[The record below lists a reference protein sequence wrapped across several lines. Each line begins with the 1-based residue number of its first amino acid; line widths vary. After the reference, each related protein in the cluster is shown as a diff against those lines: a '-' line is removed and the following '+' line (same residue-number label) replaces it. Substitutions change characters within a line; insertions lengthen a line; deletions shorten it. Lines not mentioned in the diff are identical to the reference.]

1 MIQYSKAF
9 IQSLLDK
16 YMEGTTTLEEEDVL
30 HQYFTRSDVPAEWE
44 DYRMLF
50 AEIDSM
56 RPAEKPKRRWWPWSM
71 AAAAVVAALVVF
83 AATQMQTEDQP
94 KSDVIAQ
101 VEEERNT
108 LQPLQPLPQPL
119 PQREGSSNTQ
129 DEDSVGKSR
138 EEHSAPLPS
147 GEGLGEGL
155 QGKPGKGQPGLPKR
169 RLRKPQPTMTDYD
182 KAYALMAEAAKEQQ
196 QAEQEME
203 QAQQEILHARLT
215 AAGYVAIQ
223 QEDGTIIYTNEPKN
237 YFAYEE

>member
-1 MIQYSKAF
+1 MRQYTKAF

-56 RPAEKPKRRWWPWSM
+56 RPAEKTPHRWWPWSM

-83 AATQMQTEDQP
+83 AITQSLPENRP
-94 KSDVIAQ
+94 ESDVIAQ
-101 VEEERNT
+101 E
-108 LQPLQPLPQPL
+108 QPHPQQPHPQPL
-119 PQREGSSNTQ
+119 PRREGSSYTQ

-147 GEGLGEGL
+147 GEGLGKGL
-155 QGKPGKGQPGLPKR
+155 QEKGQQGVPKR

-203 QAQQEILHARLT
+203 QAQQEILHVRLT

>member
-1 MIQYSKAF
+1 MIQYTKAF

-16 YMEGTTTLEEEDVL
+16 YMEGMTTLEEEDVL

-56 RPAEKPKRRWWPWSM
+56 RPAEKSRRRWWPWSI
-71 AAAAVVAALVVF
+71 AAAVVAALVVF
-83 AATQMQTEDQP
+83 TITQRPQENQP

-101 VEEERNT
+101 LEEK
-108 LQPLQPLPQPL
+108 
-119 PQREGSSNTQ
+119 
-129 DEDSVGKSR
+129 DSVTIPKAVEVRPDSTPMPKPQQQ
-138 EEHSAPLPS
+138 APS
-147 GEGLGEGL
+147 ST
-155 QGKPGKGQPGLPKR
+155 KR

-182 KAYALMAEAAKEQQ
+182 KAYTLMAEAAKEQQ
-196 QAEQEME
+196 QAEQEMD
-203 QAQQEILHARLT
+203 QAQQEILHTQLT

-223 QEDGTIIYTNEPKN
+223 QEDGTIIYTNEPKE

>member
-1 MIQYSKAF
+1 MRQYTKAL

-56 RPAEKPKRRWWPWSM
+56 RPAEKAPHRWWPWSM

-83 AATQMQTEDQP
+83 AITQSLPENRP
-94 KSDVIAQ
+94 ESDVIAQ

-108 LQPLQPLPQPL
+108 LQPLPQPL
-119 PQREGSSNTQ
+119 PRREGSSYTQ

-147 GEGLGEGL
+147 GEGL
-155 QGKPGKGQPGLPKR
+155 QGKGQPGVPKR

-196 QAEQEME
+196 QAAQEME